1 MPTGLVG
8 TDQFEGTT
16 TVLHRDRDSK
26 PIPWEQEVESE
37 HRAGVDLA
45 WIVVVCVLAV
55 AGAIWFSVPDR
66 ILSKIDRSGQLD
78 LNGLL
83 ALIVVIPLGATI
95 FASRR
100 YRDAVG
106 AQRELAHLS
115 DHDALTRL
123 PNRRNLRAT
132 LPKAMAEAGIVNSR
146 TGVMFVDLDGFKAVN
161 DTYGHEVG
169 DHLMVE
175 VAQRLRSLCGE
186 EHWVARHGGD
196 EFVILDRVPSSRE
209 SCSSFARLLVDR
221 LSQPFELGEDRI
233 SISASVGIAFG
244 GPLDDPE
251 RIVKDADLAMYDAKR
266 GDQRVAVFTDT
277 MRVSLTPATVG
288 ARLERAITGGEFRL
302 VYQPMVLLGSG
313 TVVGVEALLRWDDPE
328 RGVVNPV
335 DFMPALEATG
345 LMVPV
350 GRWVMN
356 EVCSK
361 ARHWGDMMPA
371 GVPALRVSM
380 NVSPRELAQSDFVD
394 ELRSALER
402 SGTDPQSVYLEA
414 NETSLTSDS
423 LKAWTALT
431 GARELG
437 VGLAIDNFG
446 RGFISLGHLRNFEFN
461 LLKLDGPF
469 AALVA
474 GGGPDA
480 VLVRN
485 VIELAGKLGIA
496 VLAEGLSDEA
506 LLRTLES
513 AGCQLGQGFVICGP
527 LSAASVDELIV
538 GGLAGIAL
546 FEQRRAV
553 DPDQRAESVPEME
566 LESATVVLPRL
577 RRTMV
582 DEASVPG

>member
-1 MPTGLVG
+1 MLR
-8 TDQFEGTT
+8 
-16 TVLHRDRDSK
+16 RDRDPK
-26 PIPWEQEVESE
+26 PLLWEQEVESE
-37 HRAGVDLA
+37 YRAGVDLA
-45 WIVVVCVLAV
+45 WIVVVGLSAV
-55 AGAIWFSVPDR
+55 IAAIWFSVPDR

-78 LNGLL
+78 FNGLL

-115 DHDALTRL
+115 DHDALTGL
-123 PNRRNLRAT
+123 PNRRNLRAA
-132 LPKAMAEAGIVNSR
+132 LPIAMAEAARVNSR

-175 VAQRLRSLCGE
+175 VAGRLRALCGE

-196 EFVILDRVPSSRE
+196 EFVILDRVPSSHE
-209 SCSSFARLLVDR
+209 SCSNFARLLVDQ
-221 LSQPFELGEDRI
+221 LSRPFELGEDRI

-244 GPLDDPE
+244 GHLDDPE
-251 RIVKDADLAMYDAKR
+251 RIVKDADLAMYEAKR
-266 GDQRVAVFTDT
+266 GEGRVAVFTEA
-277 MRVSLTPATVG
+277 MRASLTPATVG
-288 ARLERAITGGEFRL
+288 ARLERAITDGEFRL

-313 TVVGVEALLRWDDPE
+313 AVVGVEALLRWDDPE

-361 ARHWGDMMPA
+361 ARHWADMMPS
-371 GVPALRVSM
+371 GLPALRVSM
-380 NVSPRELAQSDFVD
+380 NVSPRELSQSDFVD
-394 ELRSALER
+394 ELRSALRR
-402 SGTDPQSVYLEA
+402 SNTDPQSVYLEA

-423 LKAWTALT
+423 RKAWMALT

-446 RGFISLGHLRNFEFN
+446 RGFISLGHLRNLEFN

-469 AALVA
+469 AALIA
-474 GGGPDA
+474 DDGPDA
-480 VLVRN
+480 ILVKN
-485 VIELAGKLGIA
+485 VIELAAKLGIA
-496 VLAEGLSDEA
+496 VLAEGLSDET
-506 LLRTLES
+506 LLRELES
-513 AGCQLGQGFVICGP
+513 AGCQLGQGFVICDP
-527 LSAASVDELIV
+527 LSAAAVDKLII
-538 GGLAGIAL
+538 GGLAGVPL
-546 FEQRRAV
+546 SEQRDAAH
-553 DPDQRAESVPEME
+553 PDQLTESVPEPG
-566 LESATVVLPRL
+566 LESATVVLPKL

-582 DEASVPG
+582 DDASVLG